1 VPIVSTMIMMRM
13 RIVIVMIVTTTVI
26 VIKPDRRVRLVAGA
40 PLIAHVAMSGHRVW
54 GLPVEGSAPAPGF
67 YSRR

>member
-1 VPIVSTMIMMRM
+1 MPIVSTMIMMRM

-26 VIKPDRRVRLVAGA
+26 VIKPDRRVRLVAGCPTHRAFCDERA
-40 PLIAHVAMSGHRVW
+40 PCVGFASGRL
-54 GLPVEGSAPAPGF
+54 GPRPGF

>member
-1 VPIVSTMIMMRM
+1 
-13 RIVIVMIVTTTVI
+13 MIVTTTVI